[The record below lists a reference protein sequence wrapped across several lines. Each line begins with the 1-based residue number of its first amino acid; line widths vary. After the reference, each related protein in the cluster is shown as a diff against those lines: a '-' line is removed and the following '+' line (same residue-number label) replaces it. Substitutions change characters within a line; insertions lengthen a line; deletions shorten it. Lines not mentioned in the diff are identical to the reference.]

1 MDCFTD
7 YYEQLERL
15 TAIPEPEV
23 DEYGNPIPVEND
35 MTDLSAEIDES
46 YFNKID
52 HASSSIQFFYDRYIA
67 DNKMHQALHSYVN
80 TRRRKNYDDLKL
92 MLMIDI
98 VRGYEGLN
106 HSTRLNSPEGIALL
120 LVLVKIY
127 RRDYIITYETLN
139 EIPEIILILDG
150 LIPYIAN
157 CADQINDIPSENSII
172 STLLLEAHPKNDR
185 TYRICL
191 YYFFEAVAEADGFIS
206 NSEREFLLTL
216 LRLDDNDVTNDIVIE
231 SLFNRD
237 ESFNNN
243 RGVNESLN

>member
-15 TAIPEPEV
+15 TTIPEPEF
-23 DEYGNPIPVEND
+23 DEYGKPIVAKNVV
-35 MTDLSAEIDES
+35 TDLSAGINES
-46 YFNKID
+46 YFNKVD
-52 HASSSIQFFYDRYIA
+52 NASSRIQFFYERYVA
-67 DNKMHQALHSYVN
+67 DTKMHQTLHSFVN

-120 LVLVKIY
+120 LMLVKIY
-127 RRDYIITYETLN
+127 CPDNNITYDTLK
-139 EIPEIILILDG
+139 EIPETIINLDG
-150 LIPYIAN
+150 LIPFIAN
-157 CADQINDIPSENSII
+157 CANRINDILSENSII
-172 STLLLEAHPKNDR
+172 STLLLEAHPKIEE

-191 YYFFEAVAEADGFIS
+191 YYFFEAVAEVDGFIS

-216 LRLDDNDVTNDIVIE
+216 LRLDDNDVTTDIVIE
-231 SLFNRD
+231 SIFNQD
-237 ESFNNN
+237 ESLGNNL
-243 RGVNESLN
+243 GVNVDIS